1 MAIQKIRKLG
11 DPVLR
16 EKSRQVDFIDKNIL
30 KIVEDLLDTVSN
42 EEVSGVGLAAPQ
54 IGILKRIIVV
64 FTGENFEAFINP
76 EVKILDNKQASEL
89 EGCLSIYSVKIG
101 VLRPEKVLFKAIN
114 LKGNKVEIETEGIS
128 ARIFLHE
135 VDHLDGIL
143 FIDHLKPDER
153 KEFLSKI
160 TRGNIL

>member
-1 MAIQKIRKLG
+1 
-11 DPVLR
+11 
-16 EKSRQVDFIDKNIL
+16 
-30 KIVEDLLDTVSN
+30 
-42 EEVSGVGLAAPQ
+42 
-54 IGILKRIIVV
+54 
-64 FTGENFEAFINP
+64 
-76 EVKILDNKQASEL
+76 
-89 EGCLSIYSVKIG
+89 
-101 VLRPEKVLFKAIN
+101 
-114 LKGNKVEIETEGIS
+114 VEIETEGIS